1 MHQTGH
7 TPRAAA
13 EQIAC
18 PLARPALAE
27 QRCTCM
33 VLPESTVCGGASENV
48 RLSACV
54 CVCVCVCMCVS
65 ECECVSVRV
74 YVGVSGQTRE

>member
-1 MHQTGH
+1 MQQIGH
-7 TPRAAA
+7 TPRAA
-13 EQIAC
+13 
-18 PLARPALAE
+18 LHL
-27 QRCTCM
+27 

-54 CVCVCVCMCVS
+54 CVCVCMYVRV
-65 ECECVSVRV
+65 CECVSVRV